1 MNTTGGRQL
10 AAALKAHGI
19 EQVFGIPGTHN
30 LEIFAGLH
38 AEGIRVI
45 TPRHEQGGGYA
56 ADGFARVSGK
66 PAVLITTTGPAALN
80 AATAMLQA
88 HSDSVPVLLISPGMP
103 VRHPGLGNGL
113 LHEVRSQS
121 GVFESILDTSVRVT
135 SPSEIPRA
143 VAHVFAD
150 MTAGRTKPA
159 YLEVPL
165 DVIEEEGLYTPVQP
179 LPNKLDL
186 PVDLGILSAAN
197 RALKKA
203 KKPLIIAG
211 GGAREAQWIVEEIAG
226 ELGAPIVET
235 SSSLGLFPQIG
246 WYEDEDDEDDDDDE
260 WSGTRISAY
269 GLGAIGGLEVFHKI
283 LGEADALIAVGTEL
297 APSEFWDPDMKLPET
312 VVRVDIDRHRLIANA
327 TPSHALLADAEEA
340 FEKLSMLLQEP
351 EEWVEPGWKTKFAEE
366 IEAERSKWHAP
377 FAPLTDALNAHHDSL
392 EEPMVIVGDS
402 TMACYYGVQLGVRL
416 TRKDRYLY
424 PAGAGTLG
432 YSIPAAIG
440 AKLAAPDSEVIAVAG
455 DGGSMFT
462 IQELM
467 AAVEHQLAVS
477 FIIVDNGG
485 YGEIAREMLERGDEP
500 TAVALGRPDFVA
512 LARSL
517 GMEAQKVTDGAEL
530 AAGLA
535 EARKAQAPR
544 LFLMD
549 EHSPTAEYLVNNPQF
564 GK

>member
-19 EQVFGIPGTHN
+19 EQVYGIPGTHN

-38 AEGIRVI
+38 SEGIRVI

-56 ADGFARVSGK
+56 ADGSARVSGK
-66 PAVLITTTGPAALN
+66 PSVLVTTTGPAALN
-80 AATAMLQA
+80 AAAAMLQA
-88 HSDSVPVLLISPGMP
+88 HSDSVPVLLISPGVP

-121 GVFESILDTSVRVT
+121 GVFDSIVESSVRVT
-135 SPSEIPRA
+135 APSEIPQA
-143 VAHVFAD
+143 VAHAFAT
-150 MTAGRTKPA
+150 MTTGRNKPV
-159 YLEVPL
+159 YLEIPL
-165 DVIEEEGLYTPVQP
+165 DVIEEEGPYTPV
-179 LPNKLDL
+179 L
-186 PVDLGILSAAN
+186 PVSTDVRLPLDEAVLESAAQ
-197 RALKKA
+197 ALRSA

-211 GGAREAQWIVEEIAG
+211 GGSRGAG
-226 ELGAPIVET
+226 RATVQLAEVLGAPIVET
-235 SSSLGLFPQIG
+235 TAGMGVLESPN
-246 WYEDEDDEDDDDDE
+246 
-260 WSGTRISAY
+260 RV
-269 GLGAIGGLEVFHKI
+269 GAIGGLAAFHTL
-283 LGEADALIAVGTEL
+283 LGQADALIAIGTEL
-297 APSEFWDPDMKLPET
+297 APSEFWDPGMRLPET
-312 VVRVDIDRHRLIANA
+312 IVRIDIDQRAMITNA
-327 TPSHALLADAEEA
+327 SPSHPLLARAEDAVEA
-340 FEKLSMLLQEP
+340 LVAKLGGQRAEGELWSAPL
-351 EEWVEPGWKTKFAEE
+351 AEE
-366 IEAERSKWHAP
+366 IEAERAEWHKP
-377 FAPLTDALNAHHDSL
+377 FKALTEAINTHRKTIDGPLTL
-392 EEPMVIVGDS
+392 VGDS
-402 TMACYYGVQLGVRL
+402 SMSCYYGLQLGVQLREG
-416 TRKDRYLY
+416 DRYLY
-424 PAGAGTLG
+424 PAGGGTLG
-432 YSIPAAIG
+432 YSLPAGIG
-440 AKLAAPDSEVIAVAG
+440 AKFARPDEDVIAVAG

-517 GMEAQKVTDGAEL
+517 GMEAQKVTDAAEL

-535 EARKAQAPR
+535 EARKVQAPR